1 MVSLDFEVDHHG
13 VGVADVL
20 QLRLQL
26 STDVHLGR
34 ETRNNYL
41 IEKVHV
47 QNVYI
52 ELHVKRVI
60 VRDLWPPLDIHSKQ
74 SIVLIS
80 LFVIS

>member
-34 ETRNNYL
+34 ETRNDYL
-41 IEKVHV
+41 IDNTKCL
-47 QNVYI
+47 YM
-52 ELHVKRVI
+52 
-60 VRDLWPPLDIHSKQ
+60 
-74 SIVLIS
+74 
-80 LFVIS
+80 

>member
-34 ETRNNYL
+34 ETRNDYL
-41 IEKVHV
+41 IEKVHI

-52 ELHVKRVI
+52 CRITCETGNC
-60 VRDLWPPLDIHSKQ
+60 P
-74 SIVLIS
+74 
-80 LFVIS
+80 